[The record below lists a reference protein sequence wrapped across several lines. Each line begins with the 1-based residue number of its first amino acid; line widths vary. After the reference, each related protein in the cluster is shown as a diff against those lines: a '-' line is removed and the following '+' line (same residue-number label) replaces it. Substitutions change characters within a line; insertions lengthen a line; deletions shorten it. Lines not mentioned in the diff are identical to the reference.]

1 MAVKA
6 DIQAT
11 RSDAAAGASAVIAP
25 QVRLKGIIIASDGGG
40 AGVLELTTTSNSGT
54 TLFQADVPTGDVIN
68 FNFPEDGILFP
79 AGIFC
84 KTKTNIAAYTLLTDK
99 YNAPQLTTS
108 NPG

>member
-1 MAVKA
+1 MAAKT

-11 RSDAAAGASAVIAP
+11 RSAAAAGASAIIAAP
-25 QVRLKGIIIASDGGG
+25 IRLRGIIIASDGNG

-84 KTKTNIAAYTLLTDK
+84 KTKTKVTAYTLLTDK
-99 YNAPQLTTS
+99 YNAPHLTTS